1 MIACAQFTISD
12 LNDATNEV
20 IVGTQTA
27 ATASWTGVASF
38 SELKDCQQ
46 IIYWLPYAGSSN
58 VTLNLTL
65 STGATTGPIPC
76 YYSGA
81 SRLSTHYAAGNAIRL
96 IYRVNA
102 SVAGTL
108 YTGWWADANY
118 DSGNTYDRIRLNN
131 VVLAKTAI
139 TAGFLIAGD
148 TSGYF
153 HLEAGAS
160 FNINKPILYTGSAI
174 AAAKTGSNN
183 YLCYP
188 SINLRTTLG
197 NSSWTTTAYM
207 TCYLVGTL
215 EGQSFKVSSSNWLVT
230 SPSDTTGKLV
240 FISLGYMASTY
251 QLYLYPEHPMFRM
264 VNGELIAVS
273 QMAYEASEAIA
284 HLEVGGRN
292 YLLQSDVE
300 AESSGYLVWT
310 YEVATPLEAEQEY
323 TVSMCV
329 SPAGDVTALGIWL
342 STGYAK
348 QCQMEVTGEARQVI
362 SATFTAS
369 YYAEKTPD
377 DDPYHANVRVYRLPS
392 PASGSEVG
400 VTKIHWIKVEKGNRA
415 TDYTAAPED
424 AEESLALKLAA
435 VHAQIS
441 TEADSIRSEVQATYA
456 LSSDMSQVR
465 EQVGTLAEQTENNYT
480 WAVTRINELQTDLTT
495 ATEATEE
502 QLNILRTYMTFGED
516 GLVIGKTGNPFTFRV
531 VNDRLAFYMN
541 NTEVAYLSN
550 NKLYVTQAEIL
561 TKLQI
566 GRFTFEPQTNGNLS
580 LIYSG

>member
-1 MIACAQFTISD
+1 MIARAQYTISD

-27 ATASWTGVASF
+27 ATGAWTGVASF
-38 SELKDCQQ
+38 SELRDGQQ
-46 IIYWLPYAGSSN
+46 IIYWLPYAGSGN
-58 VTLNLTL
+58 ATLNLTL
-65 STGATTGPIPC
+65 STGATTGAIPC

-81 SRLSTHYAAGNAIRL
+81 TRLTTHYAAGNAIRL

-118 DSGNTYDRIRLNN
+118 DSNNYDRIRMNN
-131 VVLAKTAI
+131 ATLAKSAI
-139 TAGFLIAGD
+139 TAAHIIVGD
-148 TSGYF
+148 SSGYF
-153 HLEAGAS
+153 HLGAGVQ
-160 FNINKPILYTGSAI
+160 FDINKPILYAGSAI
-174 AAAKTGSNN
+174 AAAKTGTNN
-183 YLCYP
+183 YLAYP
-188 SINLRTTLG
+188 SINLRTTIG
-197 NSSWTTTAYM
+197 NTSWTTTAYK
-207 TCYLVGTL
+207 TCYLIGTL
-215 EGQSFKVSSSNWLVT
+215 AGQTFTVASSDWLT
-230 SPSDTTGKLV
+230 TTPADTTGKLV
-240 FISLGYMASTY
+240 YISLGYMYSTY

-264 VNGELIAVS
+264 VDGELIAVS

-292 YLLQSDVE
+292 YILQSDVE
-300 AESSGYLVWT
+300 AESSDYLIWE
-310 YEVATPLEAEQEY
+310 YEVSTPLVAGEEY
-323 TVSMCV
+323 TISMCV
-329 SPAGDVTALGIWL
+329 TPTEGVTAYGIWM
-342 STGYAK
+342 SGANCK
-348 QCQMEVTGEARQVI
+348 QGQAQVSGTAREIV
-362 SATFTAS
+362 SLTFTAK
-369 YYAEKTPD
+369 YGEGKTPED
-377 DDPYHANVRVYRLPS
+377 NPVNANVRVYRLPQ
-392 PASGSEVG
+392 PASGNTAISR
-400 VTKIHWIKVEKGNRA
+400 IHWVKLEKGNRA

-424 AEESLALKLAA
+424 SEEALELKLAA
-435 VHAQIS
+435 VRAQIS
-441 TEADSIRSEVQATYA
+441 TEADSIRSEVQASYA

-465 EQVGTLAEQTENNYT
+465 EQIGTLAEQTENNYT
-480 WAVTRINELQTDLTT
+480 WAVTRINELQTDLTAT
-495 ATEATEE
+495 TEATEE

-566 GRFTFEPQTNGNLS
+566 GRFTFEPQSNGNLS

>member
-1 MIACAQFTISD
+1 MIARAQFTISD

-27 ATASWTGVASF
+27 ATGAWTGAASF
-38 SELKDCQQ
+38 SELKDGQQ
-46 IIYWLPYAGSSN
+46 IIYWLPYAGSGN
-58 VTLNLTL
+58 ATLNLTL
-65 STGATTGPIPC
+65 STGETTGAIPC

-81 SRLSTHYAAGNAIRL
+81 TRLTTHYGAGNAIRL

-118 DSGNTYDRIRLNN
+118 DSNSYDRIRLNN
-131 VVLAKTAI
+131 TVLAKAAI
-139 TAGFLIAGD
+139 VASHLIVGD
-148 TSGYF
+148 SGGYF
-153 HLEAGAS
+153 HLAAGS
-160 FNINKPILYTGSAI
+160 EFDINKPILYSGSAI
-174 AAAKTGSNN
+174 AASKTGTNN
-183 YLCYP
+183 YLCFP
-188 SINLRTTLG
+188 SINLRTTIG
-197 NSSWTTTAYM
+197 NNSWTTTAYK

-215 EGQSFKVSSSNWLVT
+215 AGQTFTTASVDWLTT
-230 SPSDTTGKLV
+230 SPVDSSGTLV

-264 VNGELIAVS
+264 VDGVLTAVS

-292 YLLQSDVE
+292 YLLHSDVE
-300 AESSGYLVWT
+300 TESDCYLLGI
-310 YEVATPLEAEQEY
+310 YEVSTPLEEGQEY

-329 SPAGDVTALGIWL
+329 SPAEGVTAYGIWL
-342 STGYAK
+342 SGGYAK
-348 QCQMEVTGEARQVI
+348 QCKLALTGEARQIV
-362 SATFTAS
+362 SQTFVAF
-369 YYAEKTPD
+369 YYSGRTPD
-377 DDPYHANVRVYRLPS
+377 DEASYANVYVYRLPQ
-392 PASGSEVG
+392 PKEGDEVG
-400 VTKIHWIKVEKGNRA
+400 NSKIHWIKVEKGNRA
-415 TDYTAAPED
+415 TDYTVAPED
-424 AEESLALKLAA
+424 AEETLELKLAA
-435 VHAQIS
+435 VRAQIS

>member
-1 MIACAQFTISD
+1 MIARAQYTISD

-27 ATASWTGVASF
+27 ATGAWTGVASF
-38 SELKDCQQ
+38 SELRDGQQ
-46 IIYWLPYAGSSN
+46 IIYWLPYAGSGN
-58 VTLNLTL
+58 ATLNLTL
-65 STGATTGPIPC
+65 STGATTGAIPC

-81 SRLSTHYAAGNAIRL
+81 TRLTTHYAAGNAIRL

-118 DSGNTYDRIRLNN
+118 DSNNYDRIRMNN
-131 VVLAKTAI
+131 ATLAKSAI
-139 TAGFLIAGD
+139 TAAHIIVGD
-148 TSGYF
+148 NGGYF
-153 HLEAGAS
+153 HLGAS
-160 FNINKPILYTGSAI
+160 VQFDINKPILYAGSAI
-174 AAAKTGSNN
+174 AAAKTGTNN
-183 YLCYP
+183 YLAYP
-188 SINLRTTLG
+188 SINLRTTIG
-197 NSSWTTTAYM
+197 NTSWTTTAYK

-215 EGQSFKVSSSNWLVT
+215 AGQTFTVASSDWLT
-230 SPSDTTGKLV
+230 TAPADTTGKV
-240 FISLGYMASTY
+240 VYISLGYMYSTY

-264 VNGELIAVS
+264 VDCELIAVS

-292 YLLQSDVE
+292 YILQSDVE
-300 AESSGYLVWT
+300 AESSDYLIWE
-310 YEVATPLEAEQEY
+310 YEVSTPLVAGEEY
-323 TVSMCV
+323 TISMCV
-329 SPAGDVTALGIWL
+329 TPAEGVTAYGIWM
-342 STGYAK
+342 SGANCK
-348 QCQMEVTGEARQVI
+348 QGQAQVSGTAREII
-362 SATFTAS
+362 SLTFTAK
-369 YYAEKTPD
+369 YGEGKTPED
-377 DDPYHANVRVYRLPS
+377 NPVNANIRVYRLPQ
-392 PASGSEVG
+392 PASGNTAISR
-400 VTKIHWIKVEKGNRA
+400 IHWVKLEKGNRA

-424 AEESLALKLAA
+424 SEEALELKLAA
-435 VHAQIS
+435 VRAQIS
-441 TEADSIRSEVQATYA
+441 TEADSIRSEVQASYA

-480 WAVTRINELQTDLTT
+480 WAVTRINELQSDLTAT
-495 ATEATEE
+495 TEATEE

-566 GRFTFEPQTNGNLS
+566 GRFTFEPQSNGNLS

>member
-12 LNDATNEV
+12 LTDGSKSEF

-27 ATASWTGVASF
+27 ATASWTGIASF
-38 SELKDCQQ
+38 DALHDRQE
-46 IIYWLPYAGSSN
+46 IIYWLPFAGASN

-65 STGATTGPIPC
+65 SNGEATGPIPC
-76 YYSGA
+76 YYGGTT
-81 SRLSTHYAAGNAIRL
+81 RLSTHYAAGNAIRL
-96 IYRVNA
+96 IYLVNTPI
-102 SVAGTL
+102 GDKT

-118 DSGNTYDRIRLNN
+118 NTNTNTYDRIQMSNAIT
-131 VVLAKTAI
+131 AKTAI
-139 TAGFLIAGD
+139 AAAHLIVGD
-148 TSGYF
+148 AIGYF
-153 HLEAGAS
+153 HLSAGVS
-160 FNINKPILYTGSAI
+160 FNCNLPILYAASAI
-174 AAAKTGSNN
+174 KVNKTGAGN
-183 YLCYP
+183 YISFP
-188 SINLRTTLG
+188 GVNLQITVG
-197 NSSWTTTAYM
+197 DTAWAATKNK
-207 TCYLVGTL
+207 TCYLAGVLAGET
-215 EGQSFKVSSSNWLVT
+215 FTVAASNWLT
-230 SPSDTTGKLV
+230 TEPTDPSMV
-240 FISLGYMASTY
+240 YISLGFMYSTF
-251 QLYLYPEHPMFRM
+251 QLYLYPEHPMFRI
-264 VNGELIAVS
+264 VNGVLTAVP
-273 QMAYEASEAIA
+273 QMAYEASEAVA

-300 AESSGYLVWT
+300 AESSDYLVWT
-310 YEVATPLEAEQEY
+310 YEVATPLEAGQEY

-329 SPAGDVTALGIWL
+329 SPAEDVTDLGIWL

-362 SATFTAS
+362 SATFTVT
-369 YYAEKTPD
+369 YYEGKTPD

-435 VHAQIS
+435 IHAQIS

-531 VNDRLAFYMN
+531 ANDRLAFYMN

>member
-1 MIACAQFTISD
+1 MIARAQFTISD

-20 IVGTQTA
+20 IVGTQTG

-38 SELKDCQQ
+38 PELKDGQQ
-46 IIYWLPYAGSSN
+46 IIYWLPYAGASN

-65 STGATTGPIPC
+65 STGEKTGAIPC
-76 YYSGA
+76 YYGGA
-81 SRLSTHYAAGNAIRL
+81 TRLSTHYAAGNAIRL

-118 DSGNTYDRIRLNN
+118 DSNNYDRVRLNN
-131 VVLAKTAI
+131 AIVAKSAI
-139 TAGFLIAGD
+139 TAGYLVVGD
-148 TSGYF
+148 ASGYY
-153 HLEAGAS
+153 HLAAGCA
-160 FNINKPILYTGSAI
+160 FNINRPILYAGSAI
-174 AAAKTGSNN
+174 AASKTGTNN

-188 SINLRTTLG
+188 SINLRTTIG
-197 NSSWTTTAYM
+197 NSSWTAAAYK
-207 TCYLVGTL
+207 TCYLAGVLAGET
-215 EGQSFKVSSSNWLVT
+215 FTVASSNWLIT
-230 SPSDTTGKLV
+230 SPVDTSGSLV

-264 VNGELIAVS
+264 MNGELIAVS

-292 YLLQSDVE
+292 YILQSDVE
-300 AESSGYLVWT
+300 AESSSYLVWN
-310 YEVATPLEAEQEY
+310 YDVSTPLEAGQEY

-329 SPAGDVTALGIWL
+329 TPAEDVTAFGIWL
-342 STGYAK
+342 SGGYAK
-348 QCQMEVTGEARQVI
+348 QCQMAVTGEAREII
-362 SATFTAS
+362 SSTFVAS
-369 YYAEKTPD
+369 YYSGRTPD
-377 DDPYHANVRVYRLPS
+377 DDPYYAVISVYRLPQ
-392 PASGSEVG
+392 PASGATTG
-400 VTKIHWIKVEKGNRA
+400 VSKIHWIKVEKGNRA

-424 AEESLALKLAA
+424 AEEALELKLAA

-456 LSSDMSQVR
+456 LSSDMTQVR

-566 GRFTFEPQTNGNLS
+566 GRFTFEPQINGNLS